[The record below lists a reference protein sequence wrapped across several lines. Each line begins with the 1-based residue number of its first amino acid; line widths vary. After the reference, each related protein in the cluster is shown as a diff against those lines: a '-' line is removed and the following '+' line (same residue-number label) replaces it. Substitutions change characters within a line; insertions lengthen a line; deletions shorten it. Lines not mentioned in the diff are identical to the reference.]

1 MEPRIQLLDPQTR
14 SYLRSTQIIASLPQL
29 ILELVQ
35 NSLDAGA
42 SQVEVGVNAS
52 EWECW
57 VRDNGSGISKNG
69 LEILSQGPQN
79 GRYGKHSQSLCYIVR
94 F

>member
-1 MEPRIQLLDPQTR
+1 MEARIHLLDPQTR

-29 ILELVQ
+29 ALELVQ

-42 SQVEVGVNAS
+42 SQVEVGVNTS

-69 LEILSQGPQN
+69 LEILSHG
-79 GRYGKHSQSLCYIVR
+79 GRYGQHL
-94 F
+94 